1 MERWER
7 IITEGEKHATV
18 IDEGPC
24 GLRELEF
31 EGNTPIEDDVL
42 TYFSRSSTAN
52 YDVIFVTFL
61 TPTGKNVS
69 SPLTTVNANT
79 SPVVGECIGSISQK
93 RCRVSHPPLRWGDF
107 FNIFEY
113 KILNIKK

>member
-7 IITEGEKHATV
+7 IIAEGEKHATV

-31 EGNTPIEDDVL
+31 EGNTPIEDGVL

-61 TPTGKNVS
+61 TPTGKECEF
-69 SPLTTVNANT
+69 TVDYGEREHF
-79 SPVVGECIGSISQK
+79 PVVGECIGSISQK
-93 RCRVSHPPLRWGDF
+93 RCRVSHPPHFGGGF
-107 FNIFEY
+107 FLIY
-113 KILNIKK
+113 LNIRY

>member
-7 IITEGEKHATV
+7 IIAEGEKHATV

-31 EGNTPIEDDVL
+31 EGNTPIEDGVL
-42 TYFSRSSTAN
+42 TYFSRSATAN

-61 TPTGKNVS
+61 TPTGKECEFTVDYGEREHF
-69 SPLTTVNANT
+69 PRCGGVYWEYLTEKV
-79 SPVVGECIGSISQK
+79 
-93 RCRVSHPPLRWGDF
+93 
-107 FNIFEY
+107 
-113 KILNIKK
+113 